1 MFGAFRVIAR
11 MRRLRGTAFDLFG
24 RTEERRTERRLIEE
38 YRETVGEILDRLGPG
53 THETAV
59 DLASVPES
67 IKGFGHVKARSV
79 EAAERRAARLRD
91 ELRAEAG
98 AATEPAR
105 VRAAAGGGD

>member
-1 MFGAFRVIAR
+1 

-38 YRETVGEILDRLGPG
+38 YRETVAEILDRLGPG

-59 DLASVPES
+59 ELASVPES
-67 IKGFGHVKARSV
+67 IKGFGHVKARNV
-79 EAAERRAARLRD
+79 EAAERRAERLRSG
-91 ELRAEAG
+91 LRAEAD

-105 VRAAAGGGD
+105 VHAAAAGGGD